1 MVKELWYLHDFGY
14 TDFMPVVSF
23 CRRVEAVL
31 YCLTTYQVSVS
42 SFVCRW
48 VFCVSHHCC
57 LIFFG
62 AVTDWWI
69 CHDLVGQDLS
79 LLFSVDDILC
89 WRIQVSRHWF
99 HTPSAA
105 KNVML
110 SFSHACIVSFLVS
123 AETFMFVRMRNWIM
137 RSVSFFYFPPSNLF
151 LWINSSISCVVQL
164 NRSFCYHRE
173 LSGWVKGEDRV
184 DITCLRVGNCATTSF
199 GGNA

>member
-69 CHDLVGQDLS
+69 CHDLVAQDLS
-79 LLFSVDDILC
+79 LLFSVDDIL
-89 WRIQVSRHWF
+89 
-99 HTPSAA
+99 
-105 KNVML
+105 
-110 SFSHACIVSFLVS
+110 S
-123 AETFMFVRMRNWIM
+123 AEGF
-137 RSVSFFYFPPSNLF
+137 RSVGTDFTRLLLPKMSCCPVPMLVLFPSLCQQKHSCLSEWGTQSWDQLVFFIFPPAIF
-151 LWINSSISCVVQL
+151 
-164 NRSFCYHRE
+164 FCESVLQSHVSY
-173 LSGWVKGEDRV
+173 S
-184 DITCLRVGNCATTSF
+184 
-199 GGNA
+199 